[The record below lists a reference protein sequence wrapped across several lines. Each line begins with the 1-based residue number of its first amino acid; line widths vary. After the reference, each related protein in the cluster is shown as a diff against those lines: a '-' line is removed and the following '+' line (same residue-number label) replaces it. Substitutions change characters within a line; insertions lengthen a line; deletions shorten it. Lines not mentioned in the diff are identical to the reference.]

1 MEGVALVL
9 AVGFL
14 AVAAGLLWAVQHVFK
29 ARGWHDLG
37 TPDRPIL
44 IRSRAVS
51 RLLGSLLALA
61 GCGFVWWSWNDAH
74 FSRLFSYKMAAM
86 GPCGIVLG
94 VWVVVTGPIHTDD
107 STHARPPLVAWFLM
121 MLGLAAGFLY
131 AHFLETGRV
140 FLLSG

>member
-1 MEGVALVL
+1 M
-9 AVGFL
+9 GFL
-14 AVAAGLLWAVQHVFK
+14 GVSVGLLWVVSRVFK

-51 RLLGSLLALA
+51 RLLGALLALA
-61 GCGFVWWSWNDAH
+61 GCGFVWWSWSDAH

-94 VWVVVTGPIHTDD
+94 VWVVVTGPVHPDD
-107 STHARPPLVAWFLM
+107 DLPAQPPPSAWLM
-121 MLGLAAGFLY
+121 MILGLAVGFLY
-131 AHFLETGRV
+131 THFLETGRV
-140 FLLSG
+140 PFLKG